1 MKPSSAEEN
10 SSLGLKKETKEDAKK
25 SFFQPGTYVLKQ
37 IGERVLGTIKFAG
50 GFGMLSIQIAKE
62 IVRPPYYLNLVFD
75 QIYSIGIRSILLVGV
90 TALATGSVMALQFG
104 YGLSRFGGKLY
115 VPKVVAITILRE
127 MGPVFTSLLLAG
139 RIGSG
144 IASEVGSMKV
154 TQQIDAIRA
163 LGTSP
168 IKRIVI
174 PRLIACLIALPVL
187 TLFADYIGLFG
198 AMVVSVRDLGIST
211 EYFAAK
217 SLETLRS
224 YDLFTGMAKTIVF
237 AYFIAVTACWKGL
250 NTEGGTQGIGNSTTW
265 VVVTSSIFI
274 MISDFFLTKFFI
286 LTVYPK
292 F

>member
-1 MKPSSAEEN
+1 MSPSSSFYSAVP
-10 SSLGLKKETKEDAKK
+10 SADTVAR
-25 SFFQPGTYVLKQ
+25 SFFQRV
-37 IGERVLGTIKFAG
+37 GERCFSSLRFAG
-50 GFGMLSIQIAKE
+50 GFGLLCYQVARE
-62 IVRPPYYLNLVFD
+62 AFRPPYYWKLTIE
-75 QIYSIGIRSILLVGV
+75 QIFSIGTQSFLLVAV

-104 YGLSRFGGKLY
+104 YGLSKFGGKLY
-115 VPKVVAITILRE
+115 VPRLVALTILRE
-127 MGPVFTSLLLAG
+127 MGPVFTSLLVAG

-168 IKRIVI
+168 IKKIVI
-174 PRLIACLIALPVL
+174 PRLYASLIALPLL

-198 AMVVSVRDLGIST
+198 ALVVSLKELGINS
-211 EYFAAK
+211 EYFIQK
-217 SLETLRS
+217 SIETLRM
-224 YDLFTGMAKTIVF
+224 YDLLTGMAKTFVF
-237 AYFIAVTACWKGL
+237 AFFISICACWKGL

-286 LTVYPK
+286 ITVFPK
-292 F
+292 Y